1 MMRPPQPQQ
10 PPQPPAP
17 GTARRQIKQRAQY
30 GGEDAMSFWVGRI
43 QRNIKD
49 RPWRS
54 FSVVAAVAVGVAL
67 AIAIIAAA
75 NGIQYKIDG
84 LQGGGGSQQG
94 GLNFT
99 TIESVLTDAK
109 SLLTKLSIGFTA
121 ALVGLVTWINMTQR
135 RREIGINVQ
144 HGEHRESIIF
154 EFMGESLVLC
164 IAGGILGVI
173 IGLFMCNII
182 GSDTLPMRPTTSSI
196 VTLFP
201 TTVILTFGVTACLA
215 AVFARKATVDTT
227 L

>member
-1 MMRPPQPQQ
+1 MRPPQPQQ

-49 RPWRS
+49 RPWRA
-54 FSVVAAVAVGVAL
+54 FSVAASVAVGVAL

-75 NGIQYKIDG
+75 NGIQSKI
-84 LQGGGGSQQG
+84 
-94 GLNFT
+94 T
-99 TIESVLTDAK
+99 TQVPDLGPRLDPILHDAK
-109 SLLTKLSIGFTA
+109 RLLSELAIGFTA

-154 EFMGESLVLC
+154 EFMAESFVLC
-164 IAGGILGVI
+164 VVGGVAGVVSGLILCQLVQTE
-173 IGLFMCNII
+173 N
-182 GSDTLPMRPTTSSI
+182 LPMQPSGPSI
-196 VTLFP
+196 IALFP
-201 TTVILTFGVTACLA
+201 TTVLLTFGVTAVLA
-215 AVFARKATVDTT
+215 AMFARKATVDTN

>member
-49 RPWRS
+49 RPWRA
-54 FSVVAAVAVGVAL
+54 FSVAASVAVGVAL

-75 NGIQYKIDG
+75 NGIQDKITGQVPDLAPKLNPI
-84 LQGGGGSQQG
+84 LQDS
-94 GLNFT
+94 
-99 TIESVLTDAK
+99 K
-109 SLLTKLSIGFTA
+109 SLMTKLAIGFTA

-154 EFMGESLVLC
+154 EFMAESFVLC
-164 IAGGILGVI
+164 VVGGVAGI
-173 IGLFMCNII
+173 IGGLLLCNMVQ
-182 GSDTLPMRPTTSSI
+182 TVNLPMKPSSSSI
-196 VTLFP
+196 IALFP
-201 TTVILTFGVTACLA
+201 TTVLLTFGVTAVLA
-215 AVFARKATVDTT
+215 TVFARKATVDTT